1 MSYKTISAALLWLSS
16 ACRPLGAAA
25 EQKMVFGDYEAHYI
39 ILPTTDLNA
48 SIANKYDLPRAKDRA
63 LVNVSVLNKAAKP
76 VRVEIDG
83 RSENLLGQRQRLQ
96 FSEVVEGEAIYYLA
110 ILRHADEEFHRVAI
124 DITLPDGDPAEL
136 RFQQQM
142 FWLR

>member
-1 MSYKTISAALLWLSS
+1 MNYRLIWAGLLWLLIT
-16 ACRPLGAAA
+16 CLPLGAAA
-25 EQKMVFGDYEAHYI
+25 EQKMVFGDYEVHYI

-48 SIANKYDLPRAKDRA
+48 SVANKYNLPRAKDRG
-63 LVNVSVLNKAAKP
+63 LVNVSVLDKAAKP
-76 VRVEIDG
+76 VRVDIDG
-83 RSENLLGQRQRLQ
+83 RSENLLGQRQKLE

-124 DITLPDGDPAEL
+124 DISLPDGELAEL